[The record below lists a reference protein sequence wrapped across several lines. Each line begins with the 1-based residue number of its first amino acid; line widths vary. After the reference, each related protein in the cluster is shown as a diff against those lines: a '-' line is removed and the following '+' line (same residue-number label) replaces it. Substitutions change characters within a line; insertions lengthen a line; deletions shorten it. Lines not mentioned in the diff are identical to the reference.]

1 MSNAA
6 SIRQPLDD
14 EDVVGEILCRLPP
27 QPSSIIRAS
36 LAVKLWRN
44 HAVTSAFRRRLRAHH
59 RHAPV
64 LGVYEKHART
74 LRFIPAFDAPDR
86 IPAERFSL
94 KVCADH
100 SYKVDN
106 WAVLGCRHGRVLI
119 VNRTRRELLVFDPIS
134 GDCREVAFPADFV
147 NKPYTTNGAVV
158 CEDEGIG
165 DSTKFRVVLV
175 GVWGKGRDGDLS
187 ARVYCSETSV
197 WGDLVS
203 APEHPK
209 PCRVGRLPCT
219 LAGNGL
225 YWWLTEPHGCI
236 LHFDLGSQQLAVI
249 IRPPV
254 ADINIGCSRI
264 IRAEDGGIGLAVLSY
279 PTFRMYDRK
288 VSSHGSSTWVMRKV
302 VEMDKILG
310 YPASMEMEVG
320 QMYITGYTEE
330 AGAIVVCVHYGRKE
344 DYLYVV
350 QLDSM
355 RYKEIGAD
363 FLENA
368 YYPYANFYTGGK
380 CIPVLHYYYKMN
392 GLNPFV
398 LTYGS

>member
-1 MSNAA
+1 
-6 SIRQPLDD
+6 
-14 EDVVGEILCRLPP
+14 
-27 QPSSIIRAS
+27 
-36 LAVKLWRN
+36 
-44 HAVTSAFRRRLRAHH
+44 
-59 RHAPV
+59 
-64 LGVYEKHART
+64 
-74 LRFIPAFDAPDR
+74 
-86 IPAERFSL
+86 
-94 KVCADH
+94 
-100 SYKVDN
+100 
-106 WAVLGCRHGRVLI
+106 
-119 VNRTRRELLVFDPIS
+119 
-134 GDCREVAFPADFV
+134 
-147 NKPYTTNGAVV
+147 
-158 CEDEGIG
+158 
-165 DSTKFRVVLV
+165 
-175 GVWGKGRDGDLS
+175 
-187 ARVYCSETSV
+187 
-197 WGDLVS
+197 
-203 APEHPK
+203 
-209 PCRVGRLPCT
+209 
-219 LAGNGL
+219 
-225 YWWLTEPHGCI
+225 
-236 LHFDLGSQQLAVI
+236 VI
-249 IRPPV
+249 NRPPV
-254 ADINIGCSRI
+254 TGINIGCSRI

-279 PTFRMYDRK
+279 PTLRMYDRK
-288 VSSHGSSTWVMRKV
+288 VGSHGSATWVMRKV